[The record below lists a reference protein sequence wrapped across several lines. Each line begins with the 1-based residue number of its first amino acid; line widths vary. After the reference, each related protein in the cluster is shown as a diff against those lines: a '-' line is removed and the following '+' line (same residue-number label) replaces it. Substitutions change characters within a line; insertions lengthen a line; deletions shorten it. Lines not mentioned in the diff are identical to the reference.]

1 MLGEVEN
8 ESEVTGQ
15 PPKVGQV
22 VDLRADLIGQ
32 RAPFKTELLHLAG
45 GRIDQT
51 ELHIKGKAVAAW

>member
-1 MLGEVEN
+1 
-8 ESEVTGQ
+8 
-15 PPKVGQV
+15 VGKV